1 MKKSCTVRKKLCR
14 IGKGCGKI
22 GMVMKM
28 TLSFAPMEGVTGHVF
43 RRVHH
48 AFFPQADAYY
58 APFIAPDGKGEF
70 KISRLRDI
78 LPENNETITLVP
90 QVLANDA
97 EAFLHVARQLA
108 DLGYEEVNLN
118 IGCPSATVVS
128 KHKGAAMLREP
139 ERLDAFLADV
149 YARTPIAV
157 SVKTRLGFSSTG
169 EFETLMSVFER
180 YPIYELIVHARN
192 RAGMY
197 RSEPDR
203 DAFAR
208 ALRQSRF
215 PVVYNGNVFT
225 LGDYHDVSG
234 RFETLGGMMIGRGA
248 AANPALFRTIRG
260 GAELTLSELRDFH
273 DTLIEAH
280 LASGLSPAFTAGK
293 MKELWFYMH
302 TLFPDCAKPYK
313 ALTKARDLGQLRACA
328 SSLMSSCA
336 FDPAR
341 GFQPPM

>member
-1 MKKSCTVRKKLCR
+1 MKNSCTAQKNFAVAERLWYDR
-14 IGKGCGKI
+14 RGDA
-22 GMVMKM
+22 M

-48 AFFPQADAYY
+48 DFFPQADKYY
-58 APFIAPDGKGEF
+58 APFIAPDSKGEF

-78 LPENNETITLVP
+78 LPENNDTITLVP

-108 DLGYEEVNLN
+108 DMGYAEVNLN

-139 ERLDAFLADV
+139 EKLDAFLADV

-157 SVKTRLGFSSTG
+157 SVKTRLGFSSTA
-169 EFETLMSVFER
+169 EFEALMPIFEC
-180 YPIYELIVHARN
+180 YPIRELIVHARD
-192 RAGMY
+192 REGMY
-197 RSEPDR
+197 RSAPDH
-203 DAFAR
+203 DAFSA

-215 PVVYNGNVFT
+215 PVVYNGNVFSA
-225 LGDYHDVSG
+225 DDFRAISG
-234 RFETLGGMMIGRGA
+234 RFETLGGVMLGRGA

-260 GAELTLSELRDFH
+260 GDPLSLGELREYH
-273 DTLIEAH
+273 GTLIEAH

-293 MKELWFYMH
+293 MKELWFYMCS
-302 TLFPDCAKPYK
+302 LFPEEKKRIK
-313 ALTKARDLGQLRACA
+313 ALFKAKDLDDLVFRAEDIF
-328 SSLMSSCA
+328 SGGR
-336 FDPAR
+336 FDPEACFP
-341 GFQPPM
+341 G

>member
-1 MKKSCTVRKKLCR
+1 
-14 IGKGCGKI
+14 
-22 GMVMKM
+22 M

-48 AFFPQADAYY
+48 AFFPQADKYY

-108 DLGYEEVNLN
+108 DLDYGEVNLN

-128 KHKGAAMLREP
+128 KHKGAAMLRQP
-139 ERLDAFLADV
+139 DRLDAFLADV
-149 YARTPIAV
+149 YARTPISV
-157 SVKTRLGFSSTG
+157 SVKTRLGFSSTA
-169 EFETLMSVFER
+169 EFDALMPIFER
-180 YPIYELIVHARN
+180 YPIHELIVHARD

-197 RSEPDR
+197 RSAPDP

-208 ALRQSRF
+208 ALLQSRF
-215 PVVYNGNVFT
+215 PVVYNGNIFT
-225 LGDYHDVSG
+225 AKDYRAVAG
-234 RFETLGGMMIGRGA
+234 RFETLGGVMLGRGA
-248 AANPALFRTIRG
+248 AADPALFRTIRG
-260 GAELTLSELRDFH
+260 GDALSVGELRDFH
-273 DTLIEAH
+273 GALIEAH
-280 LASGLSPAFTAGK
+280 LSSGLSAAFTVGK

-313 ALTKARDLGQLRACA
+313 ALTKARDLPQFTACA
-328 SSLMSSCA
+328 DTLMASCA
-336 FDPAR
+336 LDPAR
-341 GFQPPM
+341 GFQPPL

>member
-1 MKKSCTVRKKLCR
+1 M
-14 IGKGCGKI
+14 IIII

-28 TLSFAPMEGVTGHVF
+28 TLSFAPMEGVTGYVF

-48 AFFPQADAYY
+48 AHFPQADKYY
-58 APFIAPDGKGEF
+58 APFIAPDSKGEF

-78 LPENNETITLVP
+78 LPENNDTITLVP

-108 DLGYEEVNLN
+108 DMGYEEVNLN

-157 SVKTRLGFSSTG
+157 SVKTRLGFASTA
-169 EFETLMSVFER
+169 EFESLMGVFER
-180 YPIYELIVHARN
+180 YPIHELIVHARD
-192 RAGMY
+192 REGMY
-197 RSEPDR
+197 RSAPDL
-203 DAFAR
+203 DAFSA

-225 LGDYHDVSG
+225 ADDFRAVAG
-234 RFETLGGMMIGRGA
+234 RFETLGGVMLGRGA

-260 GAELTLSELRDFH
+260 GGELSLGELREFH

-302 TLFPDCAKPYK
+302 CLFPDCARPYK
-313 ALTKARDLGQLRACA
+313 ALNKARDLPSLRTCA
-328 SSLMSSCA
+328 SSLMASCA
-336 FDPAR
+336 FEPAR
-341 GFQPPM
+341 GFQPPV